1 MNEKQN
7 EIPFDFSYY
16 ALDLLG
22 KGLYKNRWSAISEL
36 IANGIDARATK
47 ISLYMNL
54 IDKEK
59 AVIEI
64 FDNGTGMDY
73 DDLVSKYVHIGRNKR
88 DEELDDVERN
98 ALMGRKG
105 IGKLAALNLSQKYY
119 LISKTR
125 NESSLW
131 CLDATEVNKSDTPK
145 LKRVESKSVALES
158 IEHWKENSTGT
169 MIKLTN
175 VDMTGFGIQSME
187 GLKLK
192 LSDFYLLNQM
202 SCEIEV
208 AYITTKEEK
217 NNIKFKKVEKKV
229 AFKNFY
235 GFFENMENDKY
246 KASLADTVRFPSVY
260 ETITEK
266 PRKVLYF
273 DKQNFP
279 EIKGKRRFKNKNGTL
294 SEKEY
299 EFELKGWIGIHT
311 STKKDDAERNDIT
324 FFRNNTYTP
333 NKLRLYIRDK
343 LIVEDFMAQYIRST
357 QATSGYIEGE
367 ISFDILDVND
377 LEDITTSDRQGFT
390 HEDDRVKLLIDI
402 LKPIVNLLIRERN
415 KMGGQIRKEEE
426 EYREQEREEIRKQKD
441 VEAIKRKEAEDQ
453 KEAAEKAKAKVNQE
467 NMILKNRITQ
477 KDIHLGSEKKR
488 NIFLKSSLSEDKKS
502 FSQKAHMIRIN
513 VKTIENTT
521 SFLVNEI
528 TKEKPKFNIIKEKL
542 KIISHNT
549 NRIK

>member
-1 MNEKQN
+1 
-7 EIPFDFSYY
+7 
-16 ALDLLG
+16 
-22 KGLYKNRWSAISEL
+22 
-36 IANGIDARATK
+36 
-47 ISLYMNL
+47 
-54 IDKEK
+54 
-59 AVIEI
+59 
-64 FDNGTGMDY
+64 
-73 DDLVSKYVHIGRNKR
+73 
-88 DEELDDVERN
+88 
-98 ALMGRKG
+98 
-105 IGKLAALNLSQKYY
+105 
-119 LISKTR
+119 
-125 NESSLW
+125 
-131 CLDATEVNKSDTPK
+131 
-145 LKRVESKSVALES
+145 
-158 IEHWKENSTGT
+158 
-169 MIKLTN
+169 
-175 VDMTGFGIQSME
+175 
-187 GLKLK
+187 
-192 LSDFYLLNQM
+192 
-202 SCEIEV
+202 
-208 AYITTKEEK
+208 
-217 NNIKFKKVEKKV
+217 
-229 AFKNFY
+229 
-235 GFFENMENDKY
+235 
-246 KASLADTVRFPSVY
+246 
-260 ETITEK
+260 TEK

-513 VKTIENTT
+513 VKTIENT
-521 SFLVNEI
+521 
-528 TKEKPKFNIIKEKL
+528 
-542 KIISHNT
+542 
-549 NRIK
+549 